1 MYPLILELTSNVN
14 LCISMSVWH
23 FNTSQNVCTKIEP
36 LLESHCCAVLATGL
50 SSSPGLSAQ
59 SNFSICATVT
69 KQLNQ

>member
-1 MYPLILELTSNVN
+1 
-14 LCISMSVWH
+14 MSVWH